1 MTHEDIVL
9 AIKDIIHT
17 IAPDEDLSTLAPDVR
32 LREQIELD
40 SMDFLDI
47 VMELRKRYGVQ
58 VPEEDC
64 KGARA
69 TLDGCVA
76 YWSQAPGQEA
86 GIGVSVRRRS
96 LRAPLVLRRA
106 PRRGR

>member
-1 MTHEDIVL
+1 MNRQEIIQ
-9 AIKDIIHT
+9 AIQDIIHT
-17 IAPDEDLSTLAPDVR
+17 IAPDEDLSNLATDVR

-58 VPEEDC
+58 VPEEDY
-64 KGARA
+64 KELA

-76 YWSQAPGQEA
+76 YLGPKLANRTQK
-86 GIGVSVRRRS
+86 IGV
-96 LRAPLVLRRA
+96 
-106 PRRGR
+106 